1 MEDPG
6 SCPLIEQDPSFLI
19 LLIVFFVFDLLLAAI
34 YFAYKAARDTDL
46 GSVIENK
53 RQKKSLAVKLLDI
66 PQLINV
72 LRVGSKF
79 TSIAFAILMSVF
91 VFNTWCLRFSVWLAL
106 LVSIAAA
113 FVLMVV
119 ESLVGWL
126 ASLSPEG
133 WVFRTAGVCQ
143 IIYTIF
149 SPFYQAFRRFAPDE
163 KRYSQTMN
171 EVEGHLRDWVE
182 NVPENAVLK
191 KEERK
196 MMRSILHFSD
206 TLTREIMIPR
216 IDMITM
222 DLDTAMDEAARL
234 VLSSGHSRLPVYEGD
249 IDNII
254 GVLYAKDLLRIYL
267 EHAESDSLE
276 LRSYLRPPL
285 FVPEA
290 KKAGELLSEMQ
301 ISGVHMVVV
310 VDEYGGTAGIVSMED
325 IVEEIVGEIR
335 DEYDDREEVLCRIV
349 GPEKFSF
356 LARIDLDDVNEY
368 LGTHITKDAAD
379 TLGGFVYSQIGKVP
393 AGDETVTV
401 EDWIFRIEELS
412 GNRIRRVSAEKIQRE
427 ETDPDLE
434 PES

>member
-1 MEDPG
+1 
-6 SCPLIEQDPSFLI
+6 
-19 LLIVFFVFDLLLAAI
+19 
-34 YFAYKAARDTDL
+34 
-46 GSVIENK
+46 
-53 RQKKSLAVKLLDI
+53 
-66 PQLINV
+66 
-72 LRVGSKF
+72 
-79 TSIAFAILMSVF
+79 
-91 VFNTWCLRFSVWLAL
+91 
-106 LVSIAAA
+106 
-113 FVLMVV
+113 
-119 ESLVGWL
+119 
-126 ASLSPEG
+126 
-133 WVFRTAGVCQ
+133 
-143 IIYTIF
+143 
-149 SPFYQAFRRFAPDE
+149 
-163 KRYSQTMN
+163 
-171 EVEGHLRDWVE
+171 
-182 NVPENAVLK
+182 
-191 KEERK
+191 
-196 MMRSILHFSD
+196 MRSILHFSD